1 MKAATFVIGIAAG
14 MAMATA
20 GGIAM
25 YPDVSR
31 RMMRDSRRALRCGRR
46 AVGQIG
52 NLFG

>member
-1 MKAATFVIGIAAG
+1 MKAATLVIGIAAG

-20 GGIAM
+20 G
-25 YPDVSR
+25 
-31 RMMRDSRRALRCGRR
+31 DSRRALRCGKR